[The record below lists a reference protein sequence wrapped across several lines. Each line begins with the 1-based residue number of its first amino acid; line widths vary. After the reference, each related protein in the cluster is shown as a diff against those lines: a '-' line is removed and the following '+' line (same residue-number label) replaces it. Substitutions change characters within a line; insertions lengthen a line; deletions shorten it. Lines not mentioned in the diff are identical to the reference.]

1 MAKKKKGRPKKVDV
15 GSSNPHRRRGGWV
28 SGYWRNRTKKAHRN
42 KKHKRNRRRSKEEI
56 KQKGTR
62 KEERTRRRQEKR
74 QKRRSRKKVQKTKQT
89 TFGAPRQRP
98 AQRSIK
104 KTP

>member
-15 GSSNPHRRRGGWV
+15 DSSNPHRRRGGWV
-28 SGYWRNRTKKAHRN
+28 SGYRRSRNKKAHRN
-42 KKHKRNRRRSKEEI
+42 KKHKRNRRRTKEEI

-62 KEERTRRRQEKR
+62 KEERARNKQERR
-74 QKRRSRKKVQKTKQT
+74 QKRRSRKKSKKTKQT
-89 TFGAPRQRP
+89 TFGPPRKRA

-104 KTP
+104 KK